1 MGEGRHPEREGWELL
16 GLAPPRI
23 QEPQTP
29 QATPNADLSTLISEL
44 ADQIGQSIAAQ
55 LRRDKGTNEPGL
67 TDSARVEQAHSMLNL
82 SGVKL
87 VMQSDVKEPPS
98 FRGDST
104 DKYSVREWVD
114 LMNMYLVKRNI
125 PTEQQSQ
132 EILSRLMGKAKD
144 EVRVTLRNNL
154 SLDHI
159 HTPRLIFD
167 ILKQHY
173 SELTYSSMPMA
184 DFYNTRPQQNE
195 GVMEYW
201 IRLNNAVDIADECLR
216 RQGRSVEDP
225 GREVTMMFIKYC
237 PDPLLSSRLSVK
249 AAEEWTTSEIQERI
263 DSFLREL
270 KTRSYVGNC
279 APHKHAVS
287 HTQSNLLQG
296 TEVPHT
302 SLQFPIPQFTPPV
315 PHTDPYL
322 LVPARAPTSQLSPTA
337 EQFIPSSA
345 TTTAPHVSQAPPSAY
360 PIPMQSPQCTQSA
373 SCPAISQTNLEA
385 AHHRLTLPVTLAIDG
400 NGMQALISLLD
411 RMIARQEVQMATT
424 SPDPSCQ
431 VSPGPFQKRSCRVC
445 GGTNHSTVMHCRREK
460 LCLSCYSPGHFKR
473 DCNRYNQGRVGLNNP
488 SQGQHQGN

>member
-1 MGEGRHPEREGWELL
+1 MHSIAELDDTGTSEGKTYTVAGFGRGWFLNEGGQTPRAGGL
-16 GLAPPRI
+16 GTPRISSTRI

-55 LRRDKGTNEPGL
+55 LRRDKGTNESVL

-104 DKYSVREWVD
+104 DKYSVCEWVD

-144 EVRVTLRNNL
+144 VVRVTLRNNL

-216 RQGRSVEDP
+216 RQGRSVEDS
-225 GREVTMMFIKYC
+225 GHDVTMMFIKYC

-270 KTRSYVGNC
+270 KTRSYVGIE
-279 APHKHAVS
+279 
-287 HTQSNLLQG
+287 T
-296 TEVPHT
+296 VPHT
-302 SLQFPIPQFTPPV
+302 NMLSATPSPTCCRELRYHTHHYSSLSHSSLHWYHTQILTCWYQLEPRPLSSHQQLNNLFHLQPQQQLPMSRK
-315 PHTDPYL
+315 HHHQ
-322 LVPARAPTSQLSPTA
+322 PTQCQRSPLSALSQL
-337 EQFIPSSA
+337 
-345 TTTAPHVSQAPPSAY
+345 HVQPCHKLIWKQLITDLPY
-360 PIPMQSPQCTQSA
+360 QSLRP
-373 SCPAISQTNLEA
+373 
-385 AHHRLTLPVTLAIDG
+385 
-400 NGMQALISLLD
+400 
-411 RMIARQEVQMATT
+411 
-424 SPDPSCQ
+424 
-431 VSPGPFQKRSCRVC
+431 
-445 GGTNHSTVMHCRREK
+445 
-460 LCLSCYSPGHFKR
+460 
-473 DCNRYNQGRVGLNNP
+473 
-488 SQGQHQGN
+488 